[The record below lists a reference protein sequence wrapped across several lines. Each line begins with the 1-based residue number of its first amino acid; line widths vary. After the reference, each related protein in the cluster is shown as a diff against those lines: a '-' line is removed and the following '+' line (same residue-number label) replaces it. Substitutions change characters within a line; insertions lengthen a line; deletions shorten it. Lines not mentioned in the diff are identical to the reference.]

1 MYIRVFIVPWQHSY
15 GYFYGCFTCWI
26 REVSDEWMIP
36 DSFTAGSSLHYP
48 HLSPCTYFALH

>member
-36 DSFTAGSSLHYP
+36 DSFTAGSSLH
-48 HLSPCTYFALH
+48 